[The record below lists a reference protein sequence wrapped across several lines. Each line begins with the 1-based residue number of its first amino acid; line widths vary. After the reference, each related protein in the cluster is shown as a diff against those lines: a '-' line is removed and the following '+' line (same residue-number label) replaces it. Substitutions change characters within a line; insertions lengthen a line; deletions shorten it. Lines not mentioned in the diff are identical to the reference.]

1 MKEIELKDG
10 QAAQGMFAS
19 VLAGMK
25 RGEVLS
31 DLDEELRKLVIA
43 VQKASRPGALVLK
56 LTISPNGENNGTPL
70 FKIEEDIT
78 AKTPK
83 QKRSTTSLFYGDEEG
98 GLFRRDPKQMEIAAF
113 REVPGGKPA
122 PEPTSDAAP
131 KAASNG

>member
-43 VQKASRPGALVLK
+43 VQKANRPGALLLK
-56 LTISPNGENNGTPL
+56 ITVSPNGENNGTPL

-98 GLFRRDPKQMEIAAF
+98 GLFRRDPKQMEIASF

-122 PEPTSDAAP
+122 PESKPEDAP
-131 KAASNG
+131 QKASNG